1 MFFFGFL
8 FDPSKWHFVVSGCS
22 AESFP
27 LHADQMLCFPPPPGG
42 PKAIC
47 DHRRFKWTNC
57 CPAFY
62 WAALQLHFTNGN
74 KSLNHIS
81 SRWWSVCHILVFDRR
96 GHKSCFATHFSC
108 LEVWKQWAKPPN
120 GHLNIVKEEGGGAA
134 DGAARTPCGDFVK
147 GDPNWNGQL
156 SQLACLVHINCKA
169 LRCYL

>member
-1 MFFFGFL
+1 MCSSLGFCL
-8 FDPSKWHFVVSGCS
+8 I
-22 AESFP
+22 P
-27 LHADQMLCFPPPPGG
+27 LNDTLSCLDAVQRAFHCMLIKCYASPPPGG